1 VLDWHDH
8 IARRFLVTSPT
19 GAEPIA
25 LVAELWFEEPPDLT
39 APELLVALRSLSPDT
54 EAQQDSITV
63 PYLGSDRD
71 GQVDGGPAPLVT
83 VVMPSTPLGESGKQR
98 PDVSQTWD
106 WEGAE
111 AAVARG
117 TAGVIVTELLTAGW
131 SAQDR
136 VAALTRVVAELCR
149 LTRPVAVH
157 WAQSQRVTD
166 PETLVVDD
174 PNGIVNVRF
183 FTVAGDEQAMV
194 LDTLGLHVFG
204 LPDLQ
209 CHFRDRE
216 PGEIAGLLYATALY
230 VFDSGDVIADGNT
243 ISGLDGNERYV
254 CRREPSLLEPSRLV
268 LDVDLGDPYA
278 AGQRDR

>member
-1 VLDWHDH
+1 MTP
-8 IARRFLVTSPT
+8 TST

-25 LVAELWFEEPPDLT
+25 LVAELWFSDPPDLT
-39 APELLVALRSLSPDT
+39 APELLAALRSLSPDT

-63 PYLGSDRD
+63 TYLGSDRD
-71 GQVDGGPAPLVT
+71 GQVDSGPAPLVT
-83 VVMPSTPLGESGKQR
+83 VVMPSTALGESGKQR

-117 TAGVIVTELLTAGW
+117 KAGVIVTELLTAGW

-149 LTRPVAVH
+149 LTQPVAVH

-174 PNGIVNVRF
+174 LNGIINVRF

-216 PGEIAGLLYATALY
+216 PGEIASLLYATALY

-278 AGQRDR
+278 AGARDR

>member
-1 VLDWHDH
+1 
-8 IARRFLVTSPT
+8 VTSTPT
-19 GAEPIA
+19 GAELIA
-25 LVAELWFEEPPDLT
+25 LVAELWYPEPPDLT
-39 APELLVALRSLSPDT
+39 DPELLAALRALSPDT

-63 PYLGSDRD
+63 PYAGLKRN
-71 GQVDGGPAPLVT
+71 GQVDGGPGPLLT
-83 VVMPSTPLGESGKQR
+83 VVMPSTPLGQSEKQR

-117 TAGVIVTELLTAGW
+117 TAGVIVTELLMAGW
-131 SAQDR
+131 SARDR
-136 VAALTRVVAELCR
+136 VTALSRVVAELCR
-149 LTRPVAVH
+149 LTRPVAVY
-157 WAQSQRVTD
+157 WAHSQRVSD
-166 PETLVVDD
+166 PDALAVDD
-174 PNGIVNVRF
+174 LNGIVNVRF

-216 PGEIAGLLYATALY
+216 PGEIASLLYATALY

-254 CRREPSLLEPSRLV
+254 CRRERSLLEPSRLV

-278 AGQRDR
+278 AGPRDR

>member
-1 VLDWHDH
+1 
-8 IARRFLVTSPT
+8 VTSTPT

-25 LVAELWFEEPPDLT
+25 LVAELWYAESPDLSD
-39 APELLVALRSLSPDT
+39 PELLAALRALSEDT

-63 PYLGSDRD
+63 PYAGSERN
-71 GQVDGGPAPLVT
+71 GQDGGAAPLVT
-83 VVMPSTPLGESGKQR
+83 VVMPSTPLGQSGKQR

-117 TAGVIVTELLTAGW
+117 TTGVIVTELLMAGW
-131 SAQDR
+131 SAHDR
-136 VAALTRVVAELCR
+136 VTALTRVVAELSR
-149 LTRPVAVH
+149 LTRPVALY
-157 WAQSQRVTD
+157 WAHSQRVSD
-166 PETLVVDD
+166 PEAVAIDD
-174 PNGIVNVRF
+174 LNGIVNVRF
-183 FTVAGDEQAMV
+183 FTVSGDEKAMV

-209 CHFRDRE
+209 CHFRHRE
-216 PGEIAGLLYATALY
+216 PREIASLLYATALY

-243 ISGLDGNERYV
+243 ISSLDGNERYV
-254 CRREPSLLEPSRLV
+254 CRRERSLLEPSRLV